1 MSKYIRDPFWTRTLE
16 LIKAHKVSRAKFA
29 AYIGV
34 SYDTFRN
41 WVYRNRIP
49 IAHDACNIADALGV
63 SVEYLVRGK
72 DGLGIALTMKQVEKR
87 KKLTATLKKLI
98 IKLNKT
104 GEELN

>member
-16 LIKAHKVSRAKFA
+16 LIKAHKLSRAKFA
-29 AYIGV
+29 AHIGV

-41 WVYRNRIP
+41 WIYRNRIP
-49 IAHDACNIADALGV
+49 IAYDACNIAESLGV

-72 DGLGIALTMKQVEKR
+72 DGMANELRMKQVEKR
-87 KKLTATLKKLI
+87 KKLNAALKKLI
-98 IKLNKT
+98 IKLNKK